1 MYTSKYLLPTYF
13 TFYHHWSFY
22 KLHLNSSVL
31 TPWLWLLFPLN
42 VKTQAPVCYELRSPE
57 LFPRYCFNF
66 KTFLCWE
73 LDPLFVIVQEHVWIL
88 GVRSQSPGKNPPVKI
103 PPVKIPPVKRQNPPS
118 QNPPVKIPPINS
130 DMPWH
135 GFLSLRRNLRL
146 IFCSPNHTSSIFCIH
161 ENIFWK
167 FQLHSTDFIM
177 IQISPWGGGG

>member
-1 MYTSKYLLPTYF
+1 MLRTWSSFCYCTRTCMNIRCAF
-13 TFYHHWSFY
+13 TIPS
-22 KLHLNSSVL
+22 
-31 TPWLWLLFPLN
+31 
-42 VKTQAPVCYELRSPE
+42 
-57 LFPRYCFNF
+57 
-66 KTFLCWE
+66 
-73 LDPLFVIVQEHVWIL
+73 
-88 GVRSQSPGKNPPVKI
+88 KNPPVKI

-167 FQLHSTDFIM
+167 FQLHSTDFKM
-177 IQISPWGGGG
+177 IQISPWGGGGGGRGLMWLKHRYYKKYFQFRIFILGHENGMSWNVK